1 MGEAVRHG
9 RAPDGFPQKSS
20 TCATATLPNSLA
32 DAVTIP
38 LQMPANLT
46 QIACTAS
53 DTGGTTNYREAPANQ
68 PRPNLKIDN
77 GRALVFP
84 PLPATMLV
92 WPRDGGS

>member
-1 MGEAVRHG
+1 M
-9 RAPDGFPQKSS
+9 
-20 TCATATLPNSLA
+20 TLPNSLA

-68 PRPNLKIDN
+68 PDLTNRQWACA
-77 GRALVFP
+77 GFP
-84 PLPATMLV
+84 AIPGDDAGVASGQQL
-92 WPRDGGS
+92 